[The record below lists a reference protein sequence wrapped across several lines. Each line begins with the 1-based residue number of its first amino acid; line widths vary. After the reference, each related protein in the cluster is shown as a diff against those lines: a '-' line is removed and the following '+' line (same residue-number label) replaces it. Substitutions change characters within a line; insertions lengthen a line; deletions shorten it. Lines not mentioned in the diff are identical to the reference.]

1 MTEAQKISGAEDIY
15 DASIVT
21 HEGLTLWLGRDGRLG
36 VVAERGL
43 PLLQRFEGTS
53 EPFEGDRVLVRSEK
67 NEKNARALRAALPWL
82 EPRPLGLATSS
93 GFGDRL
99 GLATPGHAKAAA
111 RFENVSPI
119 FAQQS
124 IREMTRTKRTPQE
137 VMTDAT
143 WGAFE
148 AGWRGEVGADA
159 DHLKTTDDIDACIEA
174 GFSFF
179 TLDPGDFV
187 DDEAQTADAQTLR
200 EKAEALPWDA
210 LESSL
215 KDLLTR
221 YRGHSFDLE
230 TGRLEL
236 SEENLLRAV
245 TKYGR
250 ALAQV
255 ARLYRHLEGKGVS
268 FELEVSVDETS
279 YPTTPAEHA
288 LIASELGRLG
298 VSFVS
303 LAPRYVGGFEKGV
316 DYIGDL
322 GELEKN
328 LNVHAEIARALG
340 PYKLSLHSGSD
351 KFSVYPLFAH
361 ATRGLLHLKTAGT
374 SYLEALR
381 VLAVY
386 SPDLF
391 KEILR
396 LGLERFQEDRK
407 SYHLSCDPAR
417 VPEPQTLAEDDLP
430 GLLNDNDARQVLHV
444 TYGSALDAFG
454 TQIEGVLRE
463 HEAAHYE
470 ALERHFVRH
479 LEPLVR
485 RDV

>member
-1 MTEAQKISGAEDIY
+1 MTEAQKISGTEDIY
-15 DASIVT
+15 DASLVK

-36 VVAERGL
+36 VVAGRGH
-43 PLLQRFEGTS
+43 PLLPRFEGTS
-53 EPFEGDRVLVRSEK
+53 EPFEGDSGSDRVLVRGAKS
-67 NEKNARALRAALPWL
+67 EKNARALRAALPWL
-82 EPRPLGLATSS
+82 EPRPLGLATSA

-99 GLATPGHAKAAA
+99 GLATPGHALAAA
-111 RFENVSPI
+111 HFEVSPI

-143 WGAFE
+143 WGALK

-159 DHLKTTDDIDACIEA
+159 DHLKTTDDIDACVEA

-200 EKAEALPWDA
+200 EKAEVLPWDA

-215 KDLLTR
+215 KDFLTR
-221 YRGHSFDLE
+221 YRGHSFELE
-230 TGRLEL
+230 TGRLEPT
-236 SEENLLRAV
+236 EEDLLRALA
-245 TKYGR
+245 KYGR

-255 ARLYRHLEGKGVS
+255 TKLYRHLESKNVP

-279 YPTTPAEHA
+279 HPTTPAEHA

-322 GELEKN
+322 RELEQN

-351 KFSVYPLFAH
+351 KFSVYPLFAR

-381 VLAVY
+381 VLTVFLARLIQGNFASGARAFSRGPQKLPPLVR
-386 SPDLF
+386 PRARAGAADPRRRRPAGVA
-391 KEILR
+391 KRQRRAAGVARDLR
-396 LGLERFQEDRK
+396 LGVG
-407 SYHLSCDPAR
+407 R
-417 VPEPQTLAEDDLP
+417 VRYPD
-430 GLLNDNDARQVLHV
+430 
-444 TYGSALDAFG
+444 
-454 TQIEGVLRE
+454 
-463 HEAAHYE
+463 
-470 ALERHFVRH
+470 
-479 LEPLVR
+479 
-485 RDV
+485 